1 MIYIRRFFSVQHEYI
16 NRVDRQRAAGLLAI
30 NAVTLLLWLAW
41 MTLVVGQAALGS
53 SDEADALD
61 LNIFVFAFPVVIIG
75 VNWLIHRGML
85 MAASWIF
92 VVFFYP
98 IVALPVADQL
108 NGIATFALILPTTAA
123 GILLDRRGITFA
135 LVIDA
140 LIVALIALNQSRLD
154 EAVSTIPADSVASE
168 LFAVGSIF
176 AVVGG
181 LLYIFSTKGRSAES
195 FTAESLTTME
205 QFRQL
210 NQFIAHTAYT
220 DPDLIYRKML
230 QFTQR
235 EMGFHFAQ
243 LFFVDSG
250 GELSRRLRSGIG
262 AFSGRTDVETT
273 IGDANALKEA
283 LQTGAIVYVDT
294 SDHTLRRTHFLPS
307 SQFGVA
313 IPLKDE
319 GRVVAILD
327 VQRNEEPFTAF
338 HVDMLTT
345 LVDQVGVKV
354 RDVQTIN
361 VIRELLSE
369 QTARIESLRAQL
381 EAYRQL
387 EQEAI
392 SDVWETYVERRGQ
405 DILGFD
411 IDAETHMMIPA
422 SEAAVDFPP
431 EAASGEIVV
440 EKVEDGQRIFAP
452 IRLRNETLGIMT
464 FTIPTLVPLATRQL
478 DMMRKVTDQLAVAL
492 DNKRLFE
499 QSQAQAL
506 RERKASEVGGS
517 LLSATD
523 IDMILSMAA
532 ERFNETLGA
541 VSTRIHLHP
550 DALTKAQ
557 IEPKKLNGGGAS

>member
-1 MIYIRRFFSVQHEYI
+1 
-16 NRVDRQRAAGLLAI
+16 
-30 NAVTLLLWLAW
+30 
-41 MTLVVGQAALGS
+41 
-53 SDEADALD
+53 
-61 LNIFVFAFPVVIIG
+61 
-75 VNWLIHRGML
+75 
-85 MAASWIF
+85 
-92 VVFFYP
+92 
-98 IVALPVADQL
+98 
-108 NGIATFALILPTTAA
+108 
-123 GILLDRRGITFA
+123 
-135 LVIDA
+135 
-140 LIVALIALNQSRLD
+140 
-154 EAVSTIPADSVASE
+154 
-168 LFAVGSIF
+168 
-176 AVVGG
+176 
-181 LLYIFSTKGRSAES
+181 
-195 FTAESLTTME
+195 
-205 QFRQL
+205 
-210 NQFIAHTAYT
+210 
-220 DPDLIYRKML
+220 ML

-235 EMGFHFAQ
+235 ELGFHFAQ

-294 SDHTLRRTHFLPS
+294 SDHALRRTHFLPS

-319 GRVVAILD
+319 GRIVAILD

-338 HVDMLTT
+338 HVDILTT

-361 VIRELLSE
+361 VIRESLSE
-369 QTARIESLRAQL
+369 QTARIESLREQL

-431 EAASGEIVV
+431 EVASGEIVV

-464 FTIPTLVPLATRQL
+464 FTIPTVVPLATRQL
-478 DMMRKVTDQLAVAL
+478 DMMRKVTDQLAFAL

-523 IDMILSMAA
+523 IDTILSLAA
-532 ERFNETLGA
+532 DRFNETLGA

-550 DALTKAQ
+550 EALTKVQ